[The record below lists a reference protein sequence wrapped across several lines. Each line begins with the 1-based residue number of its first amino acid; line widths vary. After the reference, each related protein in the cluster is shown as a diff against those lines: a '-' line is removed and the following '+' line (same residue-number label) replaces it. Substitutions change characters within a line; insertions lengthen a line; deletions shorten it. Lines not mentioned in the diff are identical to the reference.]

1 MALAALREIACV
13 SVALKVSTR
22 LQRANSRSRAEVR
35 DSLLIPGAYIK
46 KDTRVYGYSENK

>member
-22 LQRANSRSRAEVR
+22 LQRANSRSWAEVR
-35 DSLLIPGAYIK
+35 DSALIPGEYIK
-46 KDTRVYGYSENK
+46 KDPIWIS